1 MSWNNLD
8 LKCAETG
15 REIGQGGGKEKE
27 KTIRQALAILEEQG
41 LYAMFLKLKAENKG
55 HTVMSGLI
63 KLLDESLLEGEGMSG
78 NDPFPDLDKLA
89 QDLDRVIMA
98 RDLIRQALIYGLE
111 HARLGSG
118 KTEGR
123 GEGS

>member
-1 MSWNNLD
+1 
-8 LKCAETG
+8 
-15 REIGQGGGKEKE
+15 
-27 KTIRQALAILEEQG
+27 
-41 LYAMFLKLKAENKG
+41 MFLKLKAENKG

-63 KLLDESLLEGEGMSG
+63 KLLNKSPLGGEGMSED
-78 NDPFPDLDKLA
+78 DPFPGLDKLA

-118 KTEGR
+118 KTEGQ